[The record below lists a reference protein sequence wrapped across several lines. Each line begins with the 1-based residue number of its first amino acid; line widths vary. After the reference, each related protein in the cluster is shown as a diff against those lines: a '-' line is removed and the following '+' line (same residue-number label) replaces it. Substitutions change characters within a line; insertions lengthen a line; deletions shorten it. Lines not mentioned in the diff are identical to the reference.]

1 MKKGLLIVLFLFLSQ
16 TNSAQEVIQPSEE
29 PILELN
35 EVDMPPSFPGG
46 IDNFYDFFEKNF
58 KNPDV
63 PQLIGKLFISF
74 VVEKNGSLS
83 DIRAVKDI
91 GFGTGIEAERVMLLS
106 PNWLPAKKDG
116 KAVRVL
122 YTVPIPIQTK

>member
-1 MKKGLLIVLFLFLSQ
+1 MVFLFLCQS
-16 TNSAQEVIQPSEE
+16 NLAQEVIPPSEE

-35 EVDMPPSFPGG
+35 EVDISPSFPGG
-46 IDNFYDFFEKNF
+46 IDNFYIFFEKNF
-58 KNPDV
+58 KKPEV
-63 PQLIGKLFISF
+63 PQLIGKLFVSF

-83 DIRAVKDI
+83 DIRTVKDV

-106 PNWLPAKKDG
+106 PNWLPAKKEG
-116 KAVRVL
+116 KTVRVL